1 MLNRAL
7 DWAANFV
14 HITPEERNIIL
25 KSKQSFLYIGET
37 PWVKKG
43 NENFDVGMG
52 AWDGAETTD
61 LVGLFLLSKM
71 QNLDADLGLYRDDGL
86 LVTENSPRNIEKLK
100 QKITAIYQAQGLN
113 ITIDA
118 NRKQVNFLDLTL
130 NLENKILNRT
140 SILETLPSM

>member
-1 MLNRAL
+1 ML
-7 DWAANFV
+7 
-14 HITPEERNIIL
+14 P
-25 KSKQSFLYIGET
+25 KLY
-37 PWVKKG
+37 
-43 NENFDVGMG
+43 
-52 AWDGAETTD
+52 
-61 LVGLFLLSKM
+61 LVYTK
-71 QNLDADLGLYRDDGL
+71 LYL
-86 LVTENSPRNIEKLK
+86 NYLPRNIEKLK